1 MRAKLNR
8 LGEAVCVILFIMALA
23 GCGSG
28 GHVAGTAEGAY
39 AGTLGGNTSS
49 TDFQLIVLESG
60 EFADDDGTVDN
71 DGVNYLE
78 YEEVEVTYNGE
89 CVTNEKR
96 ARKQ

>member
-8 LGEAVCVILFIMALA
+8 LGEAVCVILFIMGLA

-60 EFADDDGTVDN
+60 EFWSLYGGQTSTDFNVAGF
-71 DGVNYLE
+71 LQ
-78 YEEVEVTYNGE
+78 GE
-89 CVTNEKR
+89 R
-96 ARKQ
+96 HFQ